1 MDGKDSQRAPSF
13 IDGAGLFGHNGKKG
27 RTKMKQKLQGMIKNL
42 KEKETIENL
51 SVALL
56 LSDIEDC
63 KNVSEVFREMGI
75 IPHYYETLKDFWKG
89 ALSQMPSLAIVDV
102 KLMSE
107 GDRLLRNHPFVKTD
121 QLPLCFFYNNEN
133 APLVYSTFEML
144 NYGLIKKETNL
155 RGQIKSALRR
165 FNHSLEVNAKEK
177 DFEIQSHKMERQ
189 VTTLISASEKLKE
202 EDYYRNFLES
212 VTSRFEN
219 KRNARDFNEALS
231 VVFDS
236 VREIQAWSL
245 LELSKNGQRLVS
257 PVLQTSKFKS
267 IPSLWLGQPCR
278 EGIQAFAQNLASQVG
293 VELLGGELMSL
304 MIKGKHDLPDVIILL
319 RCENESFLNQ
329 FNWDSLE
336 RYLSGLYSNFC
347 LKETN
352 VEQTL
357 GNIVNPFELFQAMDR
372 ENFDDLAGEEESKH
386 LITVDFS
393 EIIQFIRSKANIRF
407 YWNDFFKD
415 FLFRFG
421 NQYKIDLK
429 VSTFNIG
436 HIGVLANNKENEK
449 IFRSL
454 KAYVSRFPYWKY
466 FEDIDIV
473 MVREMP
479 PKIKMIHYSS
489 DAVLSMLDGQQLYSM
504 PMVTKKKNAVIE
516 AQDMAS
522 GNVKDHANDL
532 KNGFFVNFEQQTDL

>member
-1 MDGKDSQRAPSF
+1 MQF
-13 IDGAGLFGHNGKKG
+13 NLGHNGIKG
-27 RTKMKQKLQGMIKNL
+27 RTRMKQKIQGMMKDL

-75 IPHYYETLKDFWKG
+75 IPHYYESLKEFWKG
-89 ALSQMPSLAIVDV
+89 TLSKMPSLAIVDV

-107 GDRLLRNHPFVKTD
+107 GERLLRNHPFVKTD
-121 QLPLCFFYNNEN
+121 QLPLCFYYTEEN

-165 FNHSLEVNAKEK
+165 FNHTLEVNAKEK
-177 DFEIQSHKMERQ
+177 DFEIQTHKMERQ

-202 EDYYRNFLES
+202 ENYYRNFLDS
-212 VTSRFEN
+212 VMSRFEN

-236 VREIQAWSL
+236 VREIQEWSL

-257 PVLQTSKFKS
+257 PVLETAKFKP

-293 VELLGGELMSL
+293 VDLLGGELMSL
-304 MIKGKHDLPDVIILL
+304 MIKGKHDLPDAIILL

-329 FNWDSLE
+329 FNWESLE
-336 RYLSGLYSNFC
+336 RYLSGLYANFC

-357 GNIVNPFELFQAMDR
+357 NNLVNPYELFQAMDR
-372 ENFDDLAGEEESKH
+372 ENYDDLAGDDEGKH

-393 EIIQFIRSKANIRF
+393 EMIQFIRSKANIRF

-421 NQYKIDLK
+421 NQYKMDLK

-436 HIGVLANNKENEK
+436 YIGVLADNEDKEK
-449 IFRSL
+449 VFRSL

-473 MVREMP
+473 MVKEMP

-489 DAVLSMLDGQQLYSM
+489 DAVLSMMDGQELYSI
-504 PMVTKKKNAVIE
+504 PLAAKKKNAVTE
-516 AQDMAS
+516 AQNMMS
-522 GNVKDHANDL
+522 NNVKDLAGNL
-532 KNGFFVNFEQQTDL
+532 EKGFFMNFEQQNDL

>member
-1 MDGKDSQRAPSF
+1 
-13 IDGAGLFGHNGKKG
+13 
-27 RTKMKQKLQGMIKNL
+27 MKQKIQGMKKDL

-56 LSDIEDC
+56 LSDIEDS

-75 IPHYYETLKDFWKG
+75 IPHFYETLKDFWKG
-89 ALSQMPSLAIVDV
+89 TLSKMPSLAIVDV

-107 GDRLLRNHPFVKTD
+107 GDRLLRNHPFVKNN
-121 QLPLCFFYNNEN
+121 QLPLCFYYNDQN

-165 FNHSLEVNAKEK
+165 FNHTLEVNAKEK

-202 EDYYRNFLES
+202 ENYYRNYLDS
-212 VTSRFEN
+212 VISRLEN
-219 KRNARDFNEALS
+219 KRNAKDFNEAIS
-231 VVFDS
+231 IVFDS
-236 VREIQAWSL
+236 VREVQEWSL
-245 LELSKNGQRLVS
+245 LELSKNGQRLIS
-257 PVLQTSKFKS
+257 PVLDNAKFKS

-278 EGIQAFAQNLASQVG
+278 EGIQLFAQNLASQVA
-293 VELLGGELMSL
+293 VDLMGGELMSL
-304 MIKGKHDLPDVIILL
+304 NIKGKYDLPDAVLLL

-329 FNWDSLE
+329 FNWESLE

-347 LKETN
+347 LKETR
-352 VEQTL
+352 VEQTM
-357 GNIVNPFELFQAMDR
+357 GNIINPYELFQAMDR
-372 ENFDDLAGEEESKH
+372 ENYDELAGDEEGRN

-393 EIIQFIRSKANIRF
+393 DMIQFIRSKANIRF

-415 FLFRFG
+415 FLYRFE

-436 HIGVLANNKENEK
+436 FIGVHADNENKEK
-449 IFRSL
+449 TFRSL

-466 FEDIDIV
+466 FEDVDIV
-473 MVREMP
+473 MVKEMP
-479 PKIKMIHYSS
+479 PKIKMIHCSS
-489 DAVLSMLDGQQLYSM
+489 DAVLSMLDGQQLNSM
-504 PMVTKKKNAVIE
+504 PLATRKKEAVKA
-516 AQDMAS
+516 AQQTVSSNPNVEELA
-522 GNVKDHANDL
+522 GNL
-532 KNGFFVNFEQQTDL
+532 KNGFFINFEQRNDL